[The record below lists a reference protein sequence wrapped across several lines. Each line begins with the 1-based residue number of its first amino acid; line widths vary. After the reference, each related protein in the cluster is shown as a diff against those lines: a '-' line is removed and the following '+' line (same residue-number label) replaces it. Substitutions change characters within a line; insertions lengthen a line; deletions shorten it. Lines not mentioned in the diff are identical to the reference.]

1 MDAQL
6 ELLQWIQQL
15 QTPFLNTVFTLITM
29 TAEEVFF
36 IVVAAWF
43 LWCGNKEL
51 GYRVGFAFLSS
62 TVVNPLLKEGFRIER
77 PVGREG
83 IEAQRLHTATG
94 YAFPSGHTQGASS
107 FWTGIMTTA
116 RRRWVTALGIL
127 MILLVGASRM
137 YLGVHWPTDVLG
149 GMVIGV
155 GWVFLVNLLYDKARA
170 LGRPELLLV
179 LIVPLAGGYLF
190 APNEA
195 YVVSF
200 GSLAGFWLGF
210 VLEVRYIH
218 HDLRGPWWVK
228 ALKILL
234 GLAVVLLIKEGL
246 KPLLA
251 FDYRAAD
258 LIRYFCIGLWITAGA
273 PLLFSRLFP
282 VKGALRSN
290 EEGRG

>member
-1 MDAQL
+1 
-6 ELLQWIQQL
+6 
-15 QTPFLNTVFTLITM
+15 
-29 TAEEVFF
+29 
-36 IVVAAWF
+36 
-43 LWCGNKEL
+43 
-51 GYRVGFAFLSS
+51 
-62 TVVNPLLKEGFRIER
+62 
-77 PVGREG
+77 
-83 IEAQRLHTATG
+83 
-94 YAFPSGHTQGASS
+94 
-107 FWTGIMTTA
+107 
-116 RRRWVTALGIL
+116 
-127 MILLVGASRM
+127 M